1 MKLEWRKIPA
11 RFRFA
16 DCEFGQYRIAGR
28 AGIRRKLHIELCDG
42 RTLDDD
48 RIIHD
53 VPTARQI
60 CQDDYDARV
69 AALAAANGY
78 VKADDCEALKA
89 KLAEVTDQLGDA
101 TDALDLIES
110 EADLFDATAIASGY
124 IKLAD
129 DEIVVKRGTLN
140 ALIDDHC
147 ADCTFDSLEI
157 HDCANCDLKPI
168 RDRIKATE
176 ATGAKAG
183 PTVEDVI
190 AIAAALNDSGV
201 GR

>member
-69 AALAAANGY
+69 AEIAAANGY
-78 VKADDCEALKA
+78 VKVSADEIILPRDMARE
-89 KLAEVTDQLGDA
+89 
-101 TDALDLIES
+101 LIEDRCGAC
-110 EADLFDATAIASGY
+110 E
-124 IKLAD
+124 
-129 DEIVVKRGTLN
+129 DEGLS
-140 ALIDDHC
+140 
-147 ADCTFDSLEI
+147 DCD
-157 HDCANCDLKPI
+157 NCDLKPI
-168 RDRIKATE
+168 RGMLKSE
-176 ATGAKAG
+176 
-183 PTVEDVI
+183 
-190 AIAAALNDSGV
+190 V
-201 GR
+201 GK

>member
-1 MKLEWRKIPA
+1 MSSMKIELSTIGRTHVQW
-11 RFRFA
+11 
-16 DCEFGQYRIAGR
+16 DDMGQHHTVRIAL
-28 AGIRRKLHIELCDG
+28 AP
-42 RTLDDD
+42 DDLAS
-48 RIIHD
+48 I
-53 VPTARQI
+53 
-60 CQDDYDARV
+60 
-69 AALAAANGY
+69 AAANGY
-78 VKADDCEALKA
+78 VKADDYEALKA

-110 EADLFDATAIASGY
+110 EADLFDATAIASGH

-129 DEIVVKRGTLN
+129 DEIVVKRGTLNALN

-157 HDCANCDLKPI
+157 HDCATCDLKPI
-168 RDRIKATE
+168 RHRIKATE

-190 AIAAALNDSGV
+190 AITAALNDSGV
-201 GR
+201 KPRARRAATSER